1 MSMTI
6 TRGSKALKFKAFKAG
21 WILAGMKTATL
32 RLFDDKDLQ
41 VADKLDLINSDT
53 GVCFAQAVVTEIVQK
68 NLGAVKDS
76 DLTGHEK
83 WNDSVEMLQS
93 LRVYY
98 GDKVNPKTPAKI
110 VRFKLL

>member
-41 VADKLDLINSDT
+41 VADKLDLINILGFKDIVNFYLAKKLITKEEYQKSLQY
-53 GVCFAQAVVTEIVQK
+53 GKFA
-68 NLGAVKDS
+68 KDFA
-76 DLTGHEK
+76 LK
-83 WNDSVEMLQS
+83 
-93 LRVYY
+93 
-98 GDKVNPKTPAKI
+98 
-110 VRFKLL
+110 